1 MAQQFNN
8 SCWFKFAGKD
18 FENLVDGR
26 TSIHFLSKREA
37 IMFPG
42 FATALSGIQA
52 GGRILGVGA
61 HNIANAQTENFK
73 RTQATL
79 EESSAGGVIV
89 SLSQD
94 QRPGPQFTT
103 GEDPFTLRE
112 GSNVELEE
120 ELIHTLEATHLIEAN
135 LASIR
140 AQDQVLGSLLDI
152 MK

>member
-1 MAQQFNN
+1 
-8 SCWFKFAGKD
+8 
-18 FENLVDGR
+18 
-26 TSIHFLSKREA
+26 
-37 IMFPG
+37 MFVG
-42 FATALSGIQA
+42 FASALSGVQA
-52 GGRILGVGA
+52 GSRILGASA

-73 RTQATL
+73 RTRTTL

-89 SLSQD
+89 SLSTD
-94 QRPGPQFTT
+94 NRPGPQFTT

-120 ELIHTLEATHLIEAN
+120 ELIHTLEATHIIEAN

-140 AQDQVLGSLLDI
+140 TQDQVLGSLLDI